1 MLVILDH
8 LFLVISKWVT
18 HAIQIQVRVAH
29 LFPSIGIL
37 LLTRIVFL
45 FIWCLVSRFLRG
57 NWVFLWS
64 YDRVFQMFRRLIEQ
78 VVLLLSALLLVS
90 QFVVPDSFNDHFEW
104 GSLLRVKGLTQF
116 GDYVYNN
123 MGVFIISTVGF
134 QGKHE
139 AMIVVSVGTLN
150 ILFGERRPRRS
161 CSRRN
166 NRNLLNGLNLTSNMT
181 LNPIIHF
188 KKIYY
193 QSVLPLLVGYL
204 LKVLW
209 QYSQVC
215 DETLLKLQILS
226 PELFILELVHHL
238 FDLNV
243 QLLLFFLLF
252 VFLIFLNGLFWNW
265 GFNRVGPPNILFVL
279 CFFGCC
285 LVILN
290 GKVVLKHFIFQKIAV
305 IGIAVIFRFW
315 RYDDLIFYRF
325 MRNTTT
331 FFGPVG

>member
-1 MLVILDH
+1 M
-8 LFLVISKWVT
+8 
-18 HAIQIQVRVAH
+18 R
-29 LFPSIGIL
+29 
-37 LLTRIVFL
+37 
-45 FIWCLVSRFLRG
+45 
-57 NWVFLWS
+57 
-64 YDRVFQMFRRLIEQ
+64 
-78 VVLLLSALLLVS
+78 
-90 QFVVPDSFNDHFEW
+90 
-104 GSLLRVKGLTQF
+104 
-116 GDYVYNN
+116 
-123 MGVFIISTVGF
+123 VFIISTVGF

-139 AMIVVSVGTLN
+139 SMIVVSVGTLN
-150 ILFGERRPRRS
+150 ILFGERGPRRS

-188 KKIYY
+188 KQIYY

-204 LKVLW
+204 LKVLR
-209 QYSQVC
+209 QYSQIR
-215 DETLLKLQILS
+215 DETLLKLQILG

-243 QLLLFFLLF
+243 QLLLFFLLL
-252 VFLIFLNGLFWNW
+252 VFLVFLNGLFWNW
-265 GFNRVGPPNILFVL
+265 WFNRVGPPNILFL
-279 CFFGCC
+279 LRFFSSC

-290 GKVVLKHFIFQKIAV
+290 GKIVFEHFIFQKIAV

-315 RYDDLIFYRF
+315 GYDDLIFYRL